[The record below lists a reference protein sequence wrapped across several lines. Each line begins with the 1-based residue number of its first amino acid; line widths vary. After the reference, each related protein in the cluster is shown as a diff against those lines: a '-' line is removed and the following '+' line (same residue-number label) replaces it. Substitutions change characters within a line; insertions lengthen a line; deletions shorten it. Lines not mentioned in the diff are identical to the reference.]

1 MRLQDRLR
9 RLEAITPASDPPRV
23 TWLIVDPDREARSA
37 VIGWPGHAVEVQRQ
51 HGEALQAFKE
61 RLCSLPQAN

>member
-9 RLEAITPASDPPRV
+9 RLESITPASDPPRV
-23 TWLIVDPDREARSA
+23 TWLIVDPDREAHCA
-37 VIGWPGHAVEVQRQ
+37 VIGWPGDATLVERQ
-51 HGEALQAFKE
+51 PGETLAAFKA

>member
-9 RLEAITPASDPPRV
+9 RLEAITPAGEPPRV
-23 TWLIVDPDREARSA
+23 VWLIVDPDRETRCA
-37 VIGWPGHAVEVQRQ
+37 VIGWPGDAVEVQRQ
-51 HGEALQAFKE
+51 HGETLAAFRA

>member
-1 MRLQDRLR
+1 MRMDRRLR
-9 RLEAITPASDPPRV
+9 RLEAIMPTGEPQRV
-23 TWLIVDPDREARSA
+23 VWVIVDPAREARSA

-51 HGEALQAFKE
+51 HGETLAAFKA